1 MKNGSDNGNL
11 ILNLENVLKYAKVHL
26 TKEEIQKEEEKEHL
40 DAQNKQMKQD
50 VASKDEVIE
59 YTQKGVDDAFEE
71 IEKTLKARTTS
82 SNVKSRMV
90 TSFVNSQL
98 RHENP
103 MYESRYNYVR
113 SEGRTAQTAAG

>member
-1 MKNGSDNGNL
+1 
-11 ILNLENVLKYAKVHL
+11 
-26 TKEEIQKEEEKEHL
+26 
-40 DAQNKQMKQD
+40 MKQD

-59 YTQKGVDDAFEE
+59 YTQQGVDDAFEE

-98 RHENP
+98 GHENP
-103 MYESRYNYVR
+103 MYESRYSYVR
-113 SEGRTAQTAAG
+113 SEGRTAQTAAGQFKRNDPRLCHPVILVVKVDPILSSTKDLNLL